1 MFLPSGASIPQE
13 ERKSPPTRWAG
24 GLAHPSSR
32 MSQPRCSRHLDAAR
46 VAFSFRL
53 LMIDLLM
60 SRAGPLVLPRDLC
73 AARDSRGCAREESKT
88 RRASSF
94 REVLGGARIRL
105 KSFRGP
111 CARVGAVRACGLK
124 ATGGA
129 DADRRS
135 DGAAELPPMR
145 RCSAFGNARFQGDD
159 ATGRMGIIKN
169 GGIMP
174 LKEPNG
180 MLGVDSPDVAWQI
193 DILPLLRGDGPRR

>member
-1 MFLPSGASIPQE
+1 MTNLKEGQPRRQVTDGSSQEGGRTPTTRRGHVFTFWSKYTAGGTKKPSDPVG
-13 ERKSPPTRWAG
+13 RG

-60 SRAGPLVLPRDLC
+60 SRAGPLVLPRDPC
-73 AARDSRGCAREESKT
+73 AARDSRGCAREESET

-94 REVLGGARIRL
+94 REILGGGRIRL

-124 ATGGA
+124 ATGG
-129 DADRRS
+129 
-135 DGAAELPPMR
+135 
-145 RCSAFGNARFQGDD
+145 
-159 ATGRMGIIKN
+159 
-169 GGIMP
+169 
-174 LKEPNG
+174 
-180 MLGVDSPDVAWQI
+180 
-193 DILPLLRGDGPRR
+193 RGCRQEV

>member
-60 SRAGPLVLPRDLC
+60 SRAGPLVLPRDPC
-73 AARDSRGCAREESKT
+73 AARDSRGCAREESET

-94 REVLGGARIRL
+94 REILGRGARPPAKVFAAL
-105 KSFRGP
+105 APASAP
-111 CARVGAVRACGLK
+111 CGRAGSRRPGARMQ
-124 ATGGA
+124 TGGLMA
-129 DADRRS
+129 RPS
-135 DGAAELPPMR
+135 SR
-145 RCSAFGNARFQGDD
+145 RCVDV
-159 ATGRMGIIKN
+159 
-169 GGIMP
+169 P
-174 LKEPNG
+174 LSG
-180 MLGVDSPDVAWQI
+180 THGSRAMT
-193 DILPLLRGDGPRR
+193 RRVEWESSRTEVSCR